1 MLPWWTPTSSNV
13 CMIEMYLTNKS
24 AHSYLPLVM
33 YTTTSIM
40 MPTLLN
46 INAVNWR
53 QWSLARSANG
63 GLGKLCRLRND
74 LNDLCRSIVCACV
87 FHSFSLE
94 FDDHKQNMLIAMRT
108 FFSLVQQKNHAH
120 RCLPIGFFVSRPAKI
135 LRNYSNRPIKSHS
148 LDSHIILILTASIT
162 NSSNILSTMSYHNI
176 LCILGF
182 FSLWFID
189 FVWRLNDSINEN
201 KAQQ

>member
-1 MLPWWTPTSSNV
+1 M
-13 CMIEMYLTNKS
+13 
-24 AHSYLPLVM
+24 SYLPLVM

-74 LNDLCRSIVCACV
+74 LNDLCRSIVRVCV

-94 FDDHKQNMLIAMRT
+94 FDDHKQIMLYRVLQCVNT
-108 FFSLVQQKNHAH
+108 TKNQAPLFAD
-120 RCLPIGFFVSRPAKI
+120 RIFVSRPEKI
-135 LRNYSNRPIKSHS
+135 WRNYSNLPIKSPS
-148 LDSHIILILTASIT
+148 FDSHIILILTASIT
-162 NSSNILSTMSYHNI
+162 NSCYILSTMSYHNI

-182 FSLWFID
+182 FSHWFID
-189 FVWRLNDSINEN
+189 FVWLFEWFDQRKQRTTN
-201 KAQQ
+201 KKSAHKHRYRHRTTLV

>member
-1 MLPWWTPTSSNV
+1 MCTAWNTHNSNYDKKVYDAWWGYEERLLLQMFV
-13 CMIEMYLTNKS
+13 WLKCIRRTNRLM
-24 AHSYLPLVM
+24 SYLPLVM

-74 LNDLCRSIVCACV
+74 LNDLCRSIVRV

-94 FDDHKQNMLIAMRT
+94 FDDHKQIMLYSVLQCVNTTKKTRT
-108 FFSLVQQKNHAH
+108 VVCRSDFLSRVSIKYGEIIQ
-120 RCLPIGFFVSRPAKI
+120 IG
-135 LRNYSNRPIKSHS
+135 
-148 LDSHIILILTASIT
+148 
-162 NSSNILSTMSYHNI
+162 
-176 LCILGF
+176 
-182 FSLWFID
+182 
-189 FVWRLNDSINEN
+189 
-201 KAQQ
+201 Q

>member
-1 MLPWWTPTSSNV
+1 M
-13 CMIEMYLTNKS
+13 
-24 AHSYLPLVM
+24 SYLPLVM

-74 LNDLCRSIVCACV
+74 LNDLCRSIVRVCV

-94 FDDHKQNMLIAMRT
+94 FDDHKQIMLYRVLQCVNIT
-108 FFSLVQQKNHAH
+108 KNHAPLFAD
-120 RCLPIGFFVSRPAKI
+120 RIFCLAPRKNMEKLFKSANKIPFFWFAHNSHFNCVDNEFMLHFEYNVLSQHFMYFGLFLTLIYR
-135 LRNYSNRPIKSHS
+135 LR
-148 LDSHIILILTASIT
+148 LTFWMIR
-162 NSSNILSTMSYHNI
+162 STKTKN
-176 LCILGF
+176 
-182 FSLWFID
+182 
-189 FVWRLNDSINEN
+189 N
-201 KAQQ
+201 K